1 MNRSGVVYIM
11 ASPNRSTLYIGV
23 TSSLRSRIYKHRT
36 KFYSESFT
44 AKYNCVM
51 LVYYQCFESIQQA
64 IIEEKRL
71 KGCSRAYKES
81 LINEMNPDWNDLYE
95 QVLDEFY

>member
-23 TSSLRSRIYKHRT
+23 TSSLRSRVYKHRT
-36 KFYSESFT
+36 KFYPESFT
-44 AKYNCVM
+44 AKYNCIMV
-51 LVYYQCFESIQQA
+51 VYYKCFESIQQA

-71 KGCSRAYKES
+71 KGFSRAYKEA
-81 LINEMNPDWNDLYE
+81 LINEMNPEWNDLYE